1 MKYLTSPLVSTSWL
15 QSNLGSSDLRIL
27 DASWYLPD
35 AGRHP
40 FNEYLNGHIPGANFF
55 DLESFSD
62 KDNEL
67 PHMVPMAESFAAGIS
82 ELGISNEHRVVVYD
96 GAGLFSAARIWWL
109 FYLFGKKDVS
119 ILDGGLLK
127 WLKEGRPTTLDI
139 PNFDKTSFV
148 IEKDHRILCD
158 LNEVKLASEMGLAQ
172 IIDARPPKRF
182 HGLEAEP
189 RPNLRSGHI
198 PKSKNIWYE
207 ELLNSDKTF
216 KELPIIREL
225 FETKGIDLS
234 KPVITT
240 CGSGVTAAI
249 LFLALE
255 MLKVRKVSLYDGS
268 WSEWGMRAELDLETD

>member
-1 MKYLTSPLVSTSWL
+1 MKHRTSPLVSTSWL
-15 QSNLGSSDLRIL
+15 QSNLGSPDLRIL

-40 FNEYLNGHIPGANFF
+40 LNEYLNGHIPGARFF

-62 KDNEL
+62 EGNEL
-67 PHMVPMAESFAAGIS
+67 PHMVPTAESFASGIS

-96 GAGLFSAARIWWL
+96 GAGLFSAARTWWL
-109 FYLFGKKDVS
+109 FYLFGKTDVS

-127 WLKEGRPTTLDI
+127 WLKEGRPTALEI
-139 PNFDKTSFV
+139 PNFDKGSFV
-148 IEKDHRILCD
+148 IEKDNRILCD
-158 LNEVKLASEMGLAQ
+158 LNEVKLASELGLAQ
-172 IIDARPPKRF
+172 IIDARSPKRF

-198 PKSKNIWYE
+198 PNSKNIWYE

-225 FETKGIDLS
+225 FEINGIDLS

-240 CGSGVTAAI
+240 CGTGVTAAI

-268 WSEWGMRAELDLETD
+268 WSEWGMREELDLETD